1 MLMRRSILASAALS
15 LVAIV
20 GLAGSAAAGSL
31 QITETGSSLLFP
43 LFQEWAPAYQQKTGI
58 EISPQSTG
66 SGTGISDAA
75 NATVNIGASDAY
87 VSTAL
92 EASHPNLLNIPL
104 AVSAQQIM
112 YNLPGLNKQHLKLNG
127 PVLAG
132 IYDGQIKTWDAPQ
145 IRRLNPGIKLPHLPV
160 VPIHRADGSGD
171 TFLFSQ
177 YLTFTTKSWSRGPN
191 FGTSIAWPS
200 VPGSISATGNQGMV
214 QALKQYSGGVAYV
227 GISWLTPALKAG
239 LGEAMLE
246 NRAHRFLLPNKQT
259 IGAAVALMAK
269 HTPKTERISLIYA
282 PGRNS
287 YPIINY
293 EYAIVPNNQPSPAVA
308 AAVKAFL
315 LWAAD
320 PRQGNSPQFLTPVHF
335 LPLPSSV
342 LPLSRTQIEQIH

>member
-1 MLMRRSILASAALS
+1 MLMRRSILATAALS

-20 GLAGSAAAGSL
+20 GLAGSAAAGSP

-43 LFQEWAPAYQQKTGI
+43 LFQEWAPAYQHKTGV
-58 EISPQSTG
+58 EITPQSTG
-66 SGTGISDAA
+66 SGTGISDAES
-75 NATVNIGASDAY
+75 ATVNIGASDAY

-92 EASHPNLLNIPL
+92 EAQHPNLLNIPL
-104 AVSAQQIM
+104 AISAQQIM
-112 YNLPGLNKQHLKLNG
+112 YNLPGLNKKHLKLNG

-132 IYDGQIKTWDAPQ
+132 IYDGRIKTWNAPQ
-145 IRRLNPGIKLPHLPV
+145 IRNLNPGVKLPDLPV

-177 YLTFTTKSWSRGPN
+177 YLSFTTRSWSRGPN
-191 FGTSIAWPS
+191 FGTSINWPS
-200 VPGSISATGNQGMV
+200 VPGSVSATGNQGMV
-214 QALKQYSGGVAYV
+214 QELTQYPGGVAYV
-227 GISWLTPALKAG
+227 GISWLTPALKDS

-246 NRAHRFLLPNKQT
+246 NRAHRFLLPNNQT
-259 IGAAVALMAK
+259 IGAAVAVMAK
-269 HTPKTERISLIYA
+269 HTPKTERISLIFS

-293 EYAIVPNNQPSPAVA
+293 EYAIVPKNQPNAQMA

-320 PRQGNSPQFLTPVHF
+320 PKNGNSPKFLTPVHF

-342 LPLSRTQIEQIH
+342 LPLSRRQIEQIH